1 MKKILVIE
9 DEPGIRTNLS
19 LMLRAE
25 GFAVTAA
32 ENGRIGVERAREIV
46 PDLIISDVMMP
57 ELDGFGVLA
66 ALREDARFGATP
78 FILLT
83 ALDDRANMRRGMNLG
98 ADDYLPKPFTRDE
111 LLDAVRSRL
120 IKQDAMEQAIS
131 ERMVEDKDLMRARFR
146 SSLAGTEAET
156 ETETEKR
163 SQQLAAGETGK
174 VSEATILFSDIRNFT
189 TYSERLSASDTAEML
204 NAYYAQ
210 ACQPIVR
217 HGGRISKFIGD
228 GVMAVFEPGDGKS
241 RAHHAERG
249 THAALEMVAASQR
262 FRTWVAERFP
272 DLGLP
277 EFGIGIGMHSGQV
290 VFCHVGSMGRA
301 EWTAI
306 GDSVNVASRLQ
317 GKTRELGWTIAASD
331 AVIKFAGTVRTGRRE
346 DVELRGRTGRI
357 MAVELLAL
365 ESDAADETS
374 VELPREV
381 QEALSAN
388 AQIAVDAARAALND
402 ALGEITQDLQNA
414 TARGRTLRIKGFT
427 ILRKIGEGGM
437 SSVYLARRD
446 ANGEQLALKILD
458 MKGSRDLDMF
468 KRFVKEFTIMSGI
481 DHRHVVKIYD
491 QGCSDN
497 YAFLAMEYFSGGTL
511 KEAMAQGL
519 TTRQAL
525 SLLSQAASALAEI
538 HRLGIVHRDIK
549 PGNFMLRDDG
559 LLVLADFGVAKRIAD
574 QAAQT
579 MHGEAFG
586 TPSYISPE
594 QVEGWAVSGAS
605 DIYSLGAIFF
615 EMLTGRKPYVA
626 ETLTELISMH
636 IHAAVPRLPEALS
649 SYQTLLARMMAKD
662 PAKRLQ
668 NGDELLDEIDHA
680 WTHVSAT

>member
-9 DEPGIRTNLS
+9 DEPGIRMNLS

-66 ALREDARFGATP
+66 TLRADTRFGATP
-78 FILLT
+78 FIFLT

-120 IKQDAMEQAIS
+120 VKQDVMEQAIS
-131 ERMVEDKDLMRARFR
+131 ERMVEDKDSLRARFR
-146 SSLAGTEAET
+146 SSLAGTEAEQP
-156 ETETEKR
+156 

-217 HGGRISKFIGD
+217 HGGRIAKFIGD

-241 RAHHAERG
+241 RGHHAERG
-249 THAALEMVAASQR
+249 THAALEMVAASDR
-262 FRTWVAERFP
+262 FRAWVAGRFP
-272 DLGLP
+272 DVGLP
-277 EFGIGIGMHSGQV
+277 EFGIGIGLHSGQV

-301 EWTAI
+301 DWTAI

-331 AVIKFAGTVRTGRRE
+331 AVINFAGPVRTGRRE
-346 DVELRGRTGRI
+346 DVELKGRTGRI
-357 MAVELLAL
+357 MAVELLPPQ
-365 ESDAADETS
+365 SDVVDEPS
-374 VELPREV
+374 VELPPEV
-381 QEALSAN
+381 REALSAN
-388 AQIAVDAARAALND
+388 AQLAVDAARAALND
-402 ALGEITQDLQNA
+402 ALSEITQDLQNA

-427 ILRKIGEGGM
+427 ILKKVGEGGM

-446 ANGEQLALKILD
+446 SNGEQLALKILD

-491 QGCSDN
+491 QGSSDN

-511 KEAMAQGL
+511 KDVMARGL

-549 PGNFMLRDDG
+549 PGNFMLREDG
-559 LLVLADFGVAKRIAD
+559 LLVLADFGVAKRIGD

-594 QVEGWAVSGAS
+594 QVEGWAVSGAT
-605 DIYSLGAIFF
+605 DVYSLGAIFF

-636 IHAAVPRLPEALS
+636 LHAGVPLLPDTLS
-649 SYQTLLARMMAKD
+649 SYQPLLNQMMAKN
-662 PAKRLQ
+662 PQERLQ
-668 NGDELLDEIDHA
+668 NGDDLLDEIDRA
-680 WTHVSAT
+680 WSQVSAT